1 MADNENHQLNSFRQ
15 WIHEQQPIL
24 NSLDTDEFLLRFLHV
39 TNFQLDNAKEWL
51 IRFWK
56 YRTENPQWF
65 TDRDLLKNSL
75 MQEIAEIAYYFQLPK
90 ETKDKQLIVIMRMG
104 HYDTTKYS
112 LDDVTKYAFAI
123 TDILNRQ
130 EAGRTYGFIIILDL
144 SEVKLQHMSQ
154 FTPDRVHRYID
165 CWEKI
170 YPVNLIQIH
179 FYNYPRIFDPILYL
193 FRMFLS
199 RKLNEKIFLHSKT
212 SDGTINKSLHQYIDS
227 SLLPNEYGGQL
238 GLIDDINKTFIQW
251 IREQNDYMIQF
262 DQYGIDLKHA
272 SKLLKTIQKE
282 HD

>member
-1 MADNENHQLNSFRQ
+1 MADNENHQLNTFRQ

-65 TDRDLLKNSL
+65 TNRDLLKNSL

-144 SEVKLQHMSQ
+144 SEVKLQHISQ